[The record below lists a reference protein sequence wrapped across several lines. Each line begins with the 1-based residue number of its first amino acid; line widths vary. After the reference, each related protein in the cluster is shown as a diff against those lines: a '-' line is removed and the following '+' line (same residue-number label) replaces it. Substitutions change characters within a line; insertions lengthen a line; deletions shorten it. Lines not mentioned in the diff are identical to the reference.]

1 MAREKLNGSGS
12 YVWGFS
18 IDNETHRMIEELSR
32 ALGLKNK
39 SAVVRLAIR
48 KLYKDVMA

>member
-1 MAREKLNGSGS
+1 MARGKLNETGS

-18 IDNETHRMIEELSR
+18 IDDETHRMIEELS
-32 ALGLKNK
+32 ASLGLKNK

-48 KLYKDVMA
+48 KLYRDTKI